1 VQRYDPA
8 YELDL
13 SGKID
18 ESSSRSRVV
27 YRRPEL
33 WSAVP
38 ATATVFAE
46 RAMISD
52 ARRSSE
58 DDAAIMS
65 RIAQG
70 DEQALGALYDRWSP
84 LVFSLCA
91 HILGD
96 DDEAEEA
103 VEETFWQAWRQAGR
117 YDAGRGAASTWL
129 TTIARTRALDRLRA
143 RRRRQEQPMTNLT
156 DADWAQVDATV
167 RRTDD
172 PARDAELT
180 ERRTLVRQALL
191 ALPTEQRQVLE
202 LAYFRGFSQSEI
214 AEHTG
219 QPLGTIKTRARL
231 AMEKLRDRL
240 GFLREREL

>member
-1 VQRYDPA
+1 M
-8 YELDL
+8 
-13 SGKID
+13 S
-18 ESSSRSRVV
+18 
-27 YRRPEL
+27 
-33 WSAVP
+33 
-38 ATATVFAE
+38 ATATVFAG
-46 RAMISD
+46 RAMRSVTHP
-52 ARRSSE
+52 SSE
-58 DDAAIMS
+58 DDAAVML
-65 RIAQG
+65 RVARG

-103 VEETFWQAWRQAGR
+103 VEETFWQAWRQAER
-117 YDAGRGAASTWL
+117 YDAGRGAVSTWL
-129 TTIARTRALDRLRA
+129 TTIARTRALDRLRS

-156 DADWAQVDATV
+156 ETDRAQVDATA

-180 ERRTLVRQALL
+180 ERRSLVRQALL
-191 ALPTEQRQVLE
+191 ALPAEQREVLE

-214 AEHTG
+214 AEQTG

>member
-1 VQRYDPA
+1 
-8 YELDL
+8 
-13 SGKID
+13 
-18 ESSSRSRVV
+18 
-27 YRRPEL
+27 
-33 WSAVP
+33 VP

-52 ARRSSE
+52 ARRSRE
-58 DDAAIMS
+58 DDAALML

-84 LVFSLCA
+84 LVFSVCA

-103 VEETFWQAWRQAGR
+103 VEETFWQVWRQAAR
-117 YDAGRGAASTWL
+117 YDAERGAVSTWL
-129 TTIARTRALDRLRA
+129 TTVARTRALDRLRA
-143 RRRRQEQPMTNLT
+143 RRRRQEQSMTNLT
-156 DADWAQVDATV
+156 ETDRAQVDATV

-180 ERRTLVRQALL
+180 ERRSLVRQALV
-191 ALPTEQRQVLE
+191 ALPAEQREVLE

-214 AEHTG
+214 AEQTG
-219 QPLGTIKTRARL
+219 QPLGTIKTRVRL

-240 GFLREREL
+240 EFLREREL